1 MYNMA
6 AIKFSPSSSGHPK
19 YIQRRIQ
26 AQRRNRFFTYLLF
39 IVLSVLIIYPFIWVA
54 TNSLKTD
61 FQLYEKSWAL
71 PKEWHW
77 ENYKLAWNYGIAKYV
92 VNSVLVTAVSVL
104 INACISLMAAYAL
117 SRFKFKGQNFLLYF
131 ILGGLMLAPEVSL
144 IPLFRILSFMKLY
157 NTYLA
162 MILPDVAF
170 GIPFTTFLIR
180 AYMLGLPKDYEEAAV
195 IDGANSFGVFW
206 RIVVPLCRPI
216 LASAM
221 LLDAMRVWNEFM
233 FALTFVI
240 DDDLKT
246 IPLGLMSF
254 AGALREQWTVVMA
267 GLILSAI
274 PMIVLFLITQ
284 KQFIRGLA
292 AGGVKG

>member
-1 MYNMA
+1 MA
-6 AIKFSPSSSGHPK
+6 VTEFPQPSGGRPVFM
-19 YIQRRIQ
+19 QRSIQ
-26 AQRRNRFFTYLLF
+26 AQRRSRLLAYLLF
-39 IVLSVLIIYPFIWVA
+39 IFLSVLTIYPMIWVA
-54 TNSLKTD
+54 TNSFKTD
-61 FQLYEKSWAL
+61 LQLYEKSWA
-71 PKEWHW
+71 PPVEWHW
-77 ENYKLAWNYGIAKYV
+77 ENYATAWKFGIAKYIL
-92 VNSVLVTAVSVL
+92 NSVLVTLVAVL
-104 INACISLMAAYAL
+104 INVAISLMAAYAL
-117 SRFKFKGQNFLLYF
+117 SRFRFKGQNFFLYF

-144 IPLFRILSFMKLY
+144 IPLFRILTTLKLY
-157 NTYLA
+157 NTYFA
-162 MILPDVAF
+162 MILPNVAF

-195 IDGANSFGVFW
+195 IDGASAFGVFW

-233 FALTFVI
+233 FALTFII

-267 GLILSAI
+267 GLIISAI
-274 PMIVLFLITQ
+274 PMIILFLLTQ

>member
-1 MYNMA
+1 MVDINLSQTYR
-6 AIKFSPSSSGHPK
+6 GHSEHILRK
-19 YIQRRIQ
+19 IR
-26 AQRRNRFFTYLLF
+26 AQRRNRLLAYLLF
-39 IVLSVLIIYPFIWVA
+39 IFLVILIIYPLIWVA
-54 TNSLKTD
+54 TNSFKTD
-61 FQLYEKSWAL
+61 LQLYEKSWAL

-77 ENYKLAWNYGIAKYV
+77 ENYALAWNYGIAKYI
-92 VNSVLVTAVSVL
+92 VNSVLVTVVAVL
-104 INACISLMAAYAL
+104 INVGISLMAAYAL
-117 SRFKFKGQNFLLYF
+117 SRFRFKGQNFLLFF

-144 IPLFRILSFMKLY
+144 IPLFRILSFLKLY
-157 NTYLA
+157 NSYFA

-180 AYMLGLPKDYEEAAV
+180 AYMLGLPKDFEEAAV
-195 IDGANSFGVFW
+195 IDGANAFGVFW

-233 FALTFVI
+233 FALTFII
-240 DDDLKT
+240 DDGLKT
-246 IPLGLMSF
+246 IPLGLMTF

-267 GLILSAI
+267 GLIISAI
-274 PMIVLFLITQ
+274 PMILLFLLTQ